1 MLDGWGGCPE
11 PWDDVEGNY
20 APGAFGGMESN
31 NNNIDDYCYNNEC
44 QERRYYRRKYKKYNT
59 IQATDEESAF

>member
-31 NNNIDDYCYNNEC
+31 NNNNIDYCYNNEC
-44 QERRYYRRKYKKYNT
+44 QERKYYRRKYKKYNT